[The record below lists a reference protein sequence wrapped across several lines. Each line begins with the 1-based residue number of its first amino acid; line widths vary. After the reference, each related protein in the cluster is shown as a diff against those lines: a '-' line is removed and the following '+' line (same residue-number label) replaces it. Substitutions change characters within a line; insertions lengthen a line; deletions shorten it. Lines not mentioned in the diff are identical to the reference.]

1 MSRQG
6 ALRRRERLC
15 ETPVLLIACAF
26 AQYHVQ
32 RNIVR
37 LARQLLDA
45 PAFIADSDCNRT
57 RLQSG
62 KGAVIITAAV
72 AEPHARCSPP
82 AAPRCAPTPAA
93 TNAES
98 RRAHRI
104 RRPLASKKPRS
115 AAHIQ

>member
-26 AQYHVQ
+26 AYYHVQ

-72 AEPHARCSPP
+72 AEPDARRVKAKARNQYQMGIAGHPV
-82 AAPRCAPTPAA
+82 AG
-93 TNAES
+93 
-98 RRAHRI
+98 RRN
-104 RRPLASKKPRS
+104 LEASFFPF
-115 AAHIQ
+115 

>member
-6 ALRRRERLC
+6 ALRRRARLC

-26 AQYHVQ
+26 AAYHVQ

-62 KGAVIITAAV
+62 KGAVMITAAV
-72 AEPHARCSPP
+72 AEPGARRVKAKARNRWQIGIGGHPVGG
-82 AAPRCAPTPAA
+82 PRNP
-93 TNAES
+93 E
-98 RRAHRI
+98 
-104 RRPLASKKPRS
+104 ASFS
-115 AAHIQ
+115 HL

>member
-6 ALRRRERLC
+6 ALRRRARLC

-26 AQYHVQ
+26 AEYHVQ

-72 AEPHARCSPP
+72 AEP